1 MQLPSPLISIAE
13 SAVQNAQDAG
23 YFPLWPEGCAA
34 ISLCGGLK
42 PVYN

>member
-23 YFPLWPEGCAA
+23 YFPPLAR
-34 ISLCGGLK
+34 
-42 PVYN
+42 